1 MDETDI
7 RLCQMLF
14 ANSRMSVRDLA
25 DRLEISVQATHRR
38 MQNLKTTG
46 VIRRYISFLSVEYLR
61 TSRVYSSGRTQIED
75 YQELRRLLKDNDMV
89 YVVLVASEDF
99 VYISFIPREMNDL
112 DAIVTFLKSKIRIP
126 NPLISIESQVCFG
139 DIILNRSYT
148 GPPELT
154 AVDYRIVHALQENSR
169 KGIDEIAGELDLS
182 ARTVTRHLDR
192 MIDDGAIEFGL
203 DWDPAYS
210 SGITSLIM
218 VKAEPGT
225 NLGKIRNKLNESLGG
240 NIIFTTSFVNP
251 LDILGCY
258 SWTPTLKRR
267 KELVDEISRIDGVE
281 HTQSMLLQD
290 GWVQETWRAQML
302 RDKAEARK

>member
-1 MDETDI
+1 
-7 RLCQMLF
+7 
-14 ANSRMSVRDLA
+14 MSVRDLA

-112 DAIVTFLKSKIRIP
+112 DAIVTFLKSKIRIQ

>member
-1 MDETDI
+1 
-7 RLCQMLF
+7 
-14 ANSRMSVRDLA
+14 MSVRDLA

-126 NPLISIESQVCFG
+126 NPLISIESKVCFG